1 MLLGLLPAL
10 HQALHS
16 RLLFSL
22 SVHTNSRATANGTM
36 ELRLA
41 ARLAIRLAVRL
52 TVRLAVRRTLEYPS
66 QSCTEIQPA
75 SLYIT
80 CGEPGTLEGRCSDLL
95 QVLHSCLLLNLHL
108 RTIVR
113 AASKGR
119 KARMRCPP
127 RHFAKLVSVPPFKGP
142 RAAVGCVPWACHL
155 DAAAHTLSPGVSSR
169 ASGFRSS
176 CSTSVSEQPR
186 SIGSVAWCM

>member
-16 RLLFSL
+16 RLLLSL
-22 SVHTNSRATANGTM
+22 SFHTNSRAAANGTM

-127 RHFAKLVSVPPFKGP
+127 RHFAKLASVPPFKGP
-142 RAAVGCVPWACHL
+142 RSAVEARMRSPARPFADLVLVPPSKGPRSAVGSVPWACHL
-155 DAAAHTLSPGVSSR
+155 HAAAQS
-169 ASGFRSS
+169 
-176 CSTSVSEQPR
+176 
-186 SIGSVAWCM
+186 